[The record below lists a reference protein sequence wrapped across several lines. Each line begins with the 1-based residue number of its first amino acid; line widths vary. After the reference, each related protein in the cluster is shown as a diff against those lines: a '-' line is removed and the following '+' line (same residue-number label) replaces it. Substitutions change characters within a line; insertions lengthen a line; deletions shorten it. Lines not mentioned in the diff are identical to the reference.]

1 MTRRVPYLNLLLCA
15 LGLPSEATSQEP
27 ASDAVDSVLIAPGA
41 HYTAGPLYRAFMGSG
56 HRELWTTPVR
66 VPVADLAALGGG
78 LNPQRVG
85 GGMTTR
91 TLHLDGADDR
101 RYVLRSVDK
110 EPADLLEDF
119 VGTPIEAILRDQ
131 ISSFH
136 PSGALIVARL
146 MDAVGVLH
154 VDPQLVVIPDDPRLG
169 EFRAEFAGMLALF
182 EERPD
187 DAPAGS
193 PGFAGSREIVQTD
206 RLFEIT
212 EESPRHRVADD
223 ELLRARLVD
232 LMVGDRD
239 RSTNNHLWAR
249 FDDGAG
255 FIWRPIPRDR
265 DQAFVQLDGVLKS
278 LARYYEPRLVQWGE
292 RYPSISALTRNAW
305 DIDRTYLVGMSRE
318 EWLATVAEV
327 QRLVSDEVIDR
338 AVREMPPEHFQMAG
352 EQIARALRQRRDDLG
367 DAAAEL
373 YRIVFRYADV
383 QGTDEP
389 EIASVERRQDGSVR
403 VVVRLADTPS
413 DTAFARTF
421 SSEETREVR
430 LYMHGGGDV
439 VTVSGEGPGSI
450 VFRAIGGS
458 GADRFVDTSRS
469 GPRTNVFYDQGDA
482 TEVEAGPATR
492 YERRT
497 PERPYSWLQE
507 SRRLDW
513 GYSWLPEPRVAYDAD
528 RGLVLSAGVT
538 YDSYGFLK
546 DPYSDRM
553 SIRLGW
559 AFGLAEPLVE
569 YSHHYRDV
577 VGGQDLRI
585 EARWSGMEILDYYG
599 LGNESPTS
607 GPVGFHRVPHKQ
619 VTLAALAS
627 FGDGEGTRVS
637 VGPVLEYLST
647 DTVDASTYLGTT
659 DPYGSGRFGQ
669 LGVRTTFLV
678 EARDTEGT
686 PSRGYSLE
694 GGASFFPEYMDVDRG
709 EFGEAHAQ
717 IATYLSPSGRNP
729 TLALR
734 AFGKKVWGEFP
745 FAEAAYLGGRT
756 SVRGLREQRF
766 AGDAAV
772 LGSAELR
779 VFVARLLFIVPT
791 DVGFF
796 GLTDAGRVFR
806 GGESSNQ
813 WHAAYGGG
821 IWLAPLR
828 RSSTLQLSVA
838 RSGSRTAFY
847 AGIGF
852 AF

>member
-1 MTRRVPYLNLLLCA
+1 
-15 LGLPSEATSQEP
+15 
-27 ASDAVDSVLIAPGA
+27 
-41 HYTAGPLYRAFMGSG
+41 MGSG

-66 VPVADLAALGGG
+66 VPVADLSVLGGG
-78 LNPQRVG
+78 LSPQRVG

-91 TLHLDGADDR
+91 TLHLDGADNR

-119 VGTPIEAILRDQ
+119 IGTPIEAILRDQ

-136 PSGALIVARL
+136 PSGAMIVPRL
-146 MDAVGVLH
+146 LDAVGVLH
-154 VDPQLVVIPDDPRLG
+154 VRPRMVVIPDDPRLG

-187 DAPAGS
+187 DAPAGA
-193 PGFAGSREIVQTD
+193 PGFAGSPEIVQTD
-206 RLFEIT
+206 RLFELT
-212 EESPRHRVADD
+212 EESPRHRVAADD
-223 ELLRARLVD
+223 FLRARLID

-249 FDDGAG
+249 FEDGAGG

-265 DQAFVQLDGVLKS
+265 DQAFVQLDGILKS
-278 LARYYEPRLVQWGE
+278 LARYYDPRLVPWGE
-292 RYPSISALTRNAW
+292 SYPNVDGLTRNAW
-305 DIDRTYLVGMSRE
+305 DIDRTYLVGMGRDD
-318 EWLATVAEV
+318 WVATVAAV
-327 QRLVSDEVIDR
+327 QRLVSDEVIDG
-338 AVREMPPEHFQMAG
+338 AVREMPPEHFEMAG
-352 EQIARALRQRRDDLG
+352 EEIARALRRRRDDLME
-367 DAAAEL
+367 AAADL
-373 YRIVFRYADV
+373 YRIVFRYADI

-389 EIASVERRQDGSVR
+389 EIASVERREDGSLR
-403 VVVRLADTPS
+403 VVLRLADAPV
-413 DTAFARTF
+413 DTTFDRTF
-421 SSEETREVR
+421 SAEETREVR

-439 VTVSGEGPGSI
+439 VNVSGEGLGDI
-450 VFRAIGGS
+450 VLRAIGGP
-458 GADRFVDTSRS
+458 GADRFFDTSRS
-469 GPRTNVFYDQGDA
+469 DPHTNIFYDGGDA
-482 TEVEAGPATR
+482 TEVTEGPATR
-492 YERRT
+492 YERES
-497 PERPYSWLQE
+497 PARPYSWFLE
-507 SRRLDW
+507 SRSLDW
-513 GYSWLPEPRVAYDAD
+513 GHSWLPEPRVAYDAD
-528 RGLVLSAGVT
+528 RGLVLAAGMT
-538 YDSYGFLK
+538 YDRYGFLK
-546 DPYSDRM
+546 APYSSRVRL
-553 SIRLGW
+553 RLGW
-559 AFGLAEPLVE
+559 AFGLTEPLVE
-569 YSHHYRDV
+569 YSHHFRDV
-577 VGGQDLRI
+577 VAGQDLRI
-585 EARWSGMEILDYYG
+585 EARWSGMEIIDYYG
-599 LGNESPTS
+599 LGNETPAS

-647 DTVDASTYLGTT
+647 DTVDASTYLATT
-659 DPYGSGRFGQ
+659 DPYGAGRFGQ
-669 LGVRTTFLV
+669 LGLRTTFQLD
-678 EARDTEGT
+678 ARDMAGT
-686 PSRGYSLE
+686 PSEGYLLE
-694 GGASFFPEYMDVDRG
+694 GGATLFPEFMDVDRG

-734 AFGKKVWGEFP
+734 AYGKKVWGDFP

-796 GLTDAGRVFR
+796 GLTDAGRVFHD
-806 GGESSNQ
+806 GESSNE